1 MKRKLDK
8 TLALKLINQYADNYK
23 RVEEENKSL
32 QKEIND
38 LKSNLNVNKEIIESF
53 FKNDKTKLEAKANLY
68 IAKTKEEID
77 TLNKRNE
84 ELMKDNSDLRIKVLK
99 YETVINDSLSKYKTS
114 TTEMSNKLFVMEN
127 ALKKKNNIIEWL
139 KKKIQNLKEAEF
151 QYDYYN
157 DSTEIYIA
165 DPNETLNIIYNDLLL
180 YKQAYENSLNKIKE
194 NKIMID
200 GLQTK
205 LAKKTSPSKEDN
217 NSPKSTFATTTK
229 ALNEMILKCTRK
241 DWETDEWLAI
251 LNYLNMTKEDI
262 KNNSQSNKFIS
273 KLFDGIEL
281 LNKIVVLRN
290 KKINELTKEKEKLK
304 ESNTT
309 LTNENVML
317 MKNVLAMKMQQNK
330 DDVNEQYINTNISM
344 VNNISFE
351 EQKQNKNLKHVSL
364 IKQDILKGLIN
375 KGTGSGVNNSMTL
388 DNNNLSLS
396 MTGKNLNFTQVSESS
411 FGIIDTD
418 DMLGKL
424 NLDTKEASSK
434 QLKKIKFSDS
444 FEDAENNNN
453 SIVMVN
459 ESKIK
464 KTK

>member
-1 MKRKLDK
+1 
-8 TLALKLINQYADNYK
+8 
-23 RVEEENKSL
+23 
-32 QKEIND
+32 
-38 LKSNLNVNKEIIESF
+38 
-53 FKNDKTKLEAKANLY
+53 
-68 IAKTKEEID
+68 
-77 TLNKRNE
+77 
-84 ELMKDNSDLRIKVLK
+84 MKDNSDLRIKVLK

-464 KTK
+464 KIK

>member
-1 MKRKLDK
+1 
-8 TLALKLINQYADNYK
+8 
-23 RVEEENKSL
+23 
-32 QKEIND
+32 
-38 LKSNLNVNKEIIESF
+38 
-53 FKNDKTKLEAKANLY
+53 
-68 IAKTKEEID
+68 
-77 TLNKRNE
+77 
-84 ELMKDNSDLRIKVLK
+84 
-99 YETVINDSLSKYKTS
+99 
-114 TTEMSNKLFVMEN
+114 
-127 ALKKKNNIIEWL
+127 
-139 KKKIQNLKEAEF
+139 
-151 QYDYYN
+151 
-157 DSTEIYIA
+157 
-165 DPNETLNIIYNDLLL
+165 
-180 YKQAYENSLNKIKE
+180 
-194 NKIMID
+194 
-200 GLQTK
+200 
-205 LAKKTSPSKEDN
+205 
-217 NSPKSTFATTTK
+217 
-229 ALNEMILKCTRK
+229 MILKCTRK

-309 LTNENVML
+309 LTNENVIL

-364 IKQDILKGLIN
+364 LKQDILKGLIN

-396 MTGKNLNFTQVSESS
+396 MGAKNLNFTQVSESS

-424 NLDTKEASSK
+424 NIDTKDISSK

-444 FEDAENNNN
+444 IASFEESENNN
-453 SIVMVN
+453 SIVIVN
-459 ESKIK
+459 DSKIK